1 MKDISIYIHI
11 PFCASKCFYCDFN
24 SYANKED
31 LIDLYVDALIKEI
44 LSKSDILSEY
54 NIKTIYFGG
63 GTPSFIDSKYIV
75 KIMNVLNMF
84 NVDKDAEITIEI
96 NPNSITYEKLEDYK
110 LSGINRIS
118 IGLQTTFD
126 DVLKNIGRRHTL
138 NDFISALELIKKV
151 GILNISCDLIYPLP
165 DLSYERFKESIDYVI
180 LLSKKYDIKHIS
192 IYNLEVHEG
201 SKLDFL
207 LKEGFLKL
215 VDEDEEYKMR
225 KYLIS
230 TLENN
235 NFIKYEI
242 SNFSI
247 PGYESKHNLNYWNQG
262 VYLGFGAGASSFISS
277 SRYRNVNSIEKYING
292 VNSNN
297 LVIEDRED
305 MDSFDLIKEYIILRL
320 RLKEGIIVKDF
331 KTKFNETIF
340 KYFSK
345 ELDEL
350 SKNNLIIITD
360 SKIYLSDRG
369 QEVANQVW
377 EKFI

>member
-11 PFCASKCFYCDFN
+11 PFCVSKCFYCDFN

-320 RLKEGIIVKDF
+320 RLKEGIILKDF